1 MKKIILAI
9 SILLLTACTNGN
21 SALDKLK
28 EDYPKTIKKEAEVLP
43 KDIQNEIVVPNR
55 LLFDVKNVSM
65 DVQKNMGNDTINRTS
80 ITYSDGK
87 GVILEVT
94 TYHQKNIEFSG
105 EGQRLTTKLKDGTK
119 VIIVRDDKE
128 GSKIIR
134 WKKDGLYHEIMLLKL
149 PDNDKNYTI
158 KDLVDTANSIYE

>member
-28 EDYPKTIKKEAEVLP
+28 EDYPKTIKKEVEMLP
-43 KDIQNEIVVPNR
+43 ENIQNEIAVPKR
-55 LLFDVKNVSM
+55 LPINVKNVSL
-65 DVQKNMGNDTINRTS
+65 DVQKNIGNDTINLTS
-80 ITYSDGK
+80 INYRDGK
-87 GVILEVT
+87 GVIVEVT

-105 EGQRLTTKLKDGTK
+105 EGQQLTTKLKDGTK
-119 VIIVRDDKE
+119 VIIVRDDKD

-134 WKKDGLYHEIMLLKL
+134 WKKDGLYHEIMLVKL
-149 PDNDKNYTI
+149 TDIDQNYTI
-158 KDLVDTANSIYE
+158 IDLVEIANSIYE